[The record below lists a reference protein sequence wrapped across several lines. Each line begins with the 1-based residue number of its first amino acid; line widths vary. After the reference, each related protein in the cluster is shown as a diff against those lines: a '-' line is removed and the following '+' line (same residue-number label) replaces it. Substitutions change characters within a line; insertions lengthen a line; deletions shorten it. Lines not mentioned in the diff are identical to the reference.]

1 LVVRHGRVR
10 PEGPQR
16 LASVPALQ
24 GAAGKRARWLILT
37 AELWARRWIAGEQ
50 LPVAEPSA

>member
-1 LVVRHGRVR
+1 
-10 PEGPQR
+10 
-16 LASVPALQ
+16 VPALQ